1 MIPPVALGSRGTLG
15 ETSVSVNFC
24 YITKQFKTRWPTT
37 TTKRKKEKKKDITL
51 AYNLRSCSVGLL
63 CLSGSC
69 SLGPD
74 SVNTSWALTHLWSA
88 VELTGNWLVYDGSSG
103 MAYLWSCRIS
113 SRKQACAWSLG
124 GSSSGCK
131 TSKKN
136 SPNIQALFRLL
147 PWPNQDTWLCQKS
160 VQGDIIK
167 GLDTGGGKKFRNY
180 YNQSTP
186 VSKGHWVET
195 RAQNKCV
202 LDVQFSSVQ
211 SLSCVWLFATPW
223 IAAR

>member
-37 TTKRKKEKKKDITL
+37 TIKRKKEKKKDITL

-113 SRKQACAWSLG
+113 SRKQACAWSFG

-160 VQGDIIK
+160 VQGGIIK

-180 YNQSTP
+180 HNQSTP
-186 VSKGHWVET
+186 YPRVTGWRPEHRTSVS
-195 RAQNKCV
+195 
-202 LDVQFSSVQ
+202 
-211 SLSCVWLFATPW
+211 
-223 IAAR
+223 